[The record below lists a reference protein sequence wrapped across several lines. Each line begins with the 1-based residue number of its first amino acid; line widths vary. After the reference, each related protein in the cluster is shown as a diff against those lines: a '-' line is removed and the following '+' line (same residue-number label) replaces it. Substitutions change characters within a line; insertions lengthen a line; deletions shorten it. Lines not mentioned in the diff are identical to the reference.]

1 MDTINIILLIFVI
14 VIVFLLITILALII
28 VKSRNLK
35 SNSNSELSDKSIL
48 FINDKFNE
56 TKEAIGSKISL
67 LEKYLIK
74 ELSDNNASLNGKVVN
89 FEKDINELITKKD
102 SERIKTFNDFKSQF
116 ATELNDRIVKL
127 AEWLSNFDKQFTK
140 TVSDNLKE
148 INGSNI
154 KSFNEIKANIDKHFE
169 DTLTKHIKEQ
179 FGNIQTQMDKVGKE
193 MVKFEQMQA
202 SVDDLNRT
210 FSNNKK
216 TGDFGEFTL
225 EQILEEHYPNEKNRL
240 WFKQYQINPGKNQEA
255 VDFAMKIKT
264 KSESEEIE
272 QIIPIDCKF
281 PKEKWDRYLDS
292 KSINDK
298 VAYLKELKKA
308 IKEMAQSINEK
319 YIKPD
324 RKTTPFALMYVPS
337 ASVYLTLVQDISFI
351 TEIQDKLKVYI
362 QGPQI
367 IMVFIYSYLLQ
378 NNSFQVEKNIEKL
391 KDIFL
396 DVQNNYNALH
406 KKVVEGLDNLDKSR
420 GKFVSVINTSN
431 KISKKINATAKSLG
445 FSKVD
450 VNKNIEKKMAKLEG
464 IYDDSDSAEE
474 FAEENE

>member
-1 MDTINIILLIFVI
+1 MEAINIILLTLSIII
-14 VIVFLLITILALII
+14 VLLLVSILALFII
-28 VKSRNLK
+28 KNKSLK
-35 SNSNSELSDKSIL
+35 NNVSSELSADDK
-48 FINDKFNE
+48 FYINDKFSSI
-56 TKEAIGSKISL
+56 KDVLVDKINNF
-67 LEKYLIK
+67 ENKLIK
-74 ELSDNNASLNGKVVN
+74 DLTQNNEAFVN
-89 FEKDINELITKKD
+89 KLVQYEKNTAELINKKD
-102 SERIKTFNDFKSQF
+102 SERAIQFNDLKGQLFE
-116 ATELNDRIVKL
+116 ELNNKFVSQNN
-127 AEWLSNFDKQFTK
+127 WLNDFEKKFNQ
-140 TVSDNLKE
+140 TVSSNLKE
-148 INGSNI
+148 INENNA
-154 KSFNEIKANIDKHFE
+154 KSFNDIKEKIDKHFE

-179 FGNIQTQMDKVGKE
+179 FGNIQVQMDKVGKE
-193 MVKFEQMQA
+193 MIKFEQMQA

-216 TGDFGEFTL
+216 TGEFGEFTL

-255 VDFAMKIKT
+255 VDFAMKIKSR
-264 KSESEEIE
+264 SENEEVE

-292 KSINDK
+292 KSASEK
-298 VAYLKELKKA
+298 EAHLKELKKA

-337 ASVYLTLVQDISFI
+337 ASVYLTLIQDMNFV

-396 DVQNNYNALH
+396 DVQKNYNTLY
-406 KKVVEGLDNLDKSR
+406 KRVIDGLDNLDKSR
-420 GKFVSVINTSN
+420 DKFVSVVNTAN
-431 KISKKINATAKSLG
+431 KITKKINTTAKSLG
-445 FSKVD
+445 ISKVD
-450 VNKNIEKKMAKLEG
+450 INENVEKKQAKLG
-464 IYDDSDSAEE
+464 LDSKSDYDEAEE
-474 FAEENE
+474 TII

>member
-1 MDTINIILLIFVI
+1 MEAINIILLTLSIII
-14 VIVFLLITILALII
+14 VLLLVSILALFII
-28 VKSRNLK
+28 KNKNLK
-35 SNSNSELSDKSIL
+35 NNANNELSADDK
-48 FINDKFNE
+48 FYINDKFISI
-56 TKEAIGSKISL
+56 KDALVDKINDF
-67 LEKYLIK
+67 ENKLIK
-74 ELSDNNASLNGKVVN
+74 DLALNNEAFINKLVQY
-89 FEKDINELITKKD
+89 EKNTAELINKKD
-102 SERIKTFNDFKSQF
+102 SERAIQFNDFKVQLF
-116 ATELNDRIVKL
+116 EELNNKFVSQNN
-127 AEWLSNFDKQFTK
+127 WLNDFEKKFNQ
-140 TVSDNLKE
+140 TVGSNLKE
-148 INGSNI
+148 INDNNA
-154 KSFNEIKANIDKHFE
+154 KSFNDIKEKIDKHFE

-179 FGNIQTQMDKVGKE
+179 FGNIQMQMDKVGKE

-216 TGDFGEFTL
+216 TGEFGEFTL

-255 VDFAMKIKT
+255 VDFAMKIKSR
-264 KSESEEIE
+264 SENEEIE

-292 KSINDK
+292 KSASEK
-298 VAYLKELKKA
+298 EMYLKELKKA

-337 ASVYLTLVQDISFI
+337 ASVYLTLIQDMNFV

-396 DVQNNYNALH
+396 DVQKNYNTLY
-406 KKVVEGLDNLDKSR
+406 KRVIDGLDNLDKSR
-420 GKFVSVINTSN
+420 DKFVSVVNTAN
-431 KISKKINATAKSLG
+431 KITKKINTTAKSLG
-445 FSKVD
+445 ISKVD
-450 VNKNIEKKMAKLEG
+450 INENVEKKQAKLG
-464 IYDDSDSAEE
+464 LDSKSDYDEVEE
-474 FAEENE
+474 VII